1 VAEREASGEFDYLVG
16 DLTEADWSDGD
27 DALPEP
33 VPPEEFDYALR
44 DDDQWDDPDDGF
56 WSNEAE
62 PERNGSSFDAFD
74 ANTWY
79 FEPAPPPWYRTK
91 RVLTALIASV
101 AAAAALVVSAVLL
114 VFRSPSTTVEDSPSV
129 APTAQTTAQ
138 STQPETSAPPP
149 PPPPTETSASPIDPG
164 PAQTYQ
170 PRNPPRTTKEPE
182 IGVTRTPVTRSPIS
196 VSPQR
201 PGSRN

>member
-1 VAEREASGEFDYLVG
+1 VAEREASGEFDYLIG
-16 DLTEADWSDGD
+16 DRTEADWSDGD

-33 VPPEEFDYALR
+33 VSPEEFDYALR

-62 PERNGSSFDAFD
+62 RERNGFDAFD
-74 ANTWY
+74 ESTWY
-79 FEPAPPPWYRTK
+79 FEAAPPPWYRTK
-91 RVLTALIASV
+91 RVLTALIATV
-101 AAAAALVVSAVLL
+101 AAAAALVVSGVLL
-114 VFRSPSTTVEDSPSV
+114 VFRGPGTAVDESTSV
-129 APTAQTTAQ
+129 TPTAPTTAE
-138 STQPETSAPPP
+138 STELATSAAPPPPPPETSAPP
-149 PPPPTETSASPIDPG
+149 IDPG
-164 PAQTYQ
+164 PVQTYR

>member
-1 VAEREASGEFDYLVG
+1 MIG
-16 DLTEADWSDGD
+16 DRTEADWSDGD

-33 VPPEEFDYALR
+33 VPPDEFDYALR

-74 ANTWY
+74 ASTWY
-79 FEPAPPPWYRTK
+79 FEPSPPPWYRTK
-91 RVLTALIASV
+91 RSLTALIASI

-114 VFRSPSTTVEDSPSV
+114 VFRAPSTTVEEGTSV
-129 APTAQTTAQ
+129 TPTAPTTVQS
-138 STQPETSAPPP
+138 STQRETSAPPP
-149 PPPPTETSASPIDPG
+149 PPPPPETSASPIDPG
-164 PAQTYQ
+164 PAQTYR
-170 PRNPPRTTKEPE
+170 PRNPPPRTSKEPE

-201 PGSRN
+201 PGSRD